1 MTGGL
6 LPTSSHYFLQDT
18 MKKISP
24 STTAILPGSGELYD
38 FKQQGN
44 NNKNSRQSNNRLSSS
59 NDIIDLNILTPTSNN
74 NTNIITVDCDSG
86 VSEPSVL
93 DVGISSVA
101 HSSPKK
107 QKVSSSKVKRCM
119 RKRAVYRLATKFAS
133 VSPNTR
139 EITTDV
145 LEELTNDNSRS
156 SIVVDS
162 FEDMGNSQDAT
173 TAVISILKQAK
184 QAKTN

>member
-44 NNKNSRQSNNRLSSS
+44 NNKTTRQSINRSSSS

-101 HSSPKK
+101 HSSPKN
-107 QKVSSSKVKRCM
+107 R
-119 RKRAVYRLATKFAS
+119 RFLHLRL
-133 VSPNTR
+133 R
-139 EITTDV
+139 DV
-145 LEELTNDNSRS
+145 
-156 SIVVDS
+156 
-162 FEDMGNSQDAT
+162 
-173 TAVISILKQAK
+173 
-184 QAKTN
+184 